1 VGLIQHV
8 AVLTGK
14 RGGYGAMKPL
24 LRALDTDP
32 EMRMSLIATDQHV
45 NPKFGNTRAEIERD
59 FKLAAV
65 VDMQQQS
72 AQPVDRAR
80 ALGVCLTG
88 MASALDELS
97 PDLLMLYGDRGE
109 VLAAATAAV
118 HLRIPIAHLQGG
130 DVSGN
135 IDDPM
140 RHAISKLAHVHY
152 PSTETSADRLL
163 AMGEEP
169 WRVQV
174 VGDNHVDGI
183 VSGDF
188 TESSIVRERL
198 GIQESEHPIVVLYHP
213 ETIRPRDQR
222 ADMAHILRAVSARS
236 TRSLVV
242 YPCSDAGH
250 DDVISAFETVR
261 GSPEFTFHQNIDA
274 ENFWGL
280 LNIASVIIGNSSCGL
295 IESPYFGLP
304 AVNVGKRQEGRAS
317 SQNVIHC
324 EAEPAALSAALET
337 ALEDSSFRI
346 QATRPAKPFGNGLAW
361 QRIHQHLKS
370 VRIDSRLFNKRLK
383 LNA

>member
-1 VGLIQHV
+1 M

-59 FKLAAV
+59 FKLAAI

-80 ALGVCLTG
+80 ALGVCLSG

-135 IDDPM
+135 IDDTM

-152 PSTETSADRLL
+152 PSTENSASRLL
-163 AMGEEP
+163 GMGEEP
-169 WRVQV
+169 WRVHV

-183 VSGDF
+183 VAGDF
-188 TESSIVRERL
+188 TESSIVRARL
-198 GIQESEHPIVVLYHP
+198 GIQEFEHPIVVLYHP
-213 ETIRPRDQR
+213 ETTRPRNQR
-222 ADMAHILRAVSARS
+222 ADMIHILEAVSARS

-242 YPCSDAGH
+242 YPCSDAGY

-261 GSPEFTFHQNIDA
+261 GLPGFTFHQNIDA
-274 ENFWGL
+274 EDFRGL

-324 EAEPAALSAALET
+324 EPEPAALSAAMGKVLG
-337 ALEDSSFRI
+337 DSSFRD
-346 QATRPAKPFGNGLAW
+346 QATLPTRPFGDGMAW
-361 QRIHQHLKS
+361 CRIHKHLKS
-370 VRIDSRLFNKRLK
+370 LRADSKLFDKRL
-383 LNA
+383 N